1 MNKEALLAGRVAI
14 VTGGARGIGLAITE
28 ALHALGAT
36 VVVADSGTSIS
47 GENPD
52 PTVAEGVAARLG
64 ARVRAFGEDLCA
76 AGSPRRA
83 VELAVDT
90 FGAVDVVVNNAAILR
105 DALIFKAEQADW
117 DRVIENNLSVPFALL
132 AAATPRMR
140 EQQKNGRAPGRIVN
154 MVSSAGLFGN
164 FGQSAY
170 ASAKA
175 GLFGLTRVVA
185 MDMAR
190 SQVACNAIA
199 PFAATRVTESIR
211 PANDVQANYKR
222 RALTVPAHYVATLT
236 AFLCSNLHD
245 MTGQLFGVRGREL
258 FVFSQPRPV
267 VQSLMSAGLD
277 LDFAGLS
284 KYFGGEA
291 AGRLTDLATDLEYFS
306 SEPLV

>member
-1 MNKEALLAGRVAI
+1 VNKATLLAGRVAI

-36 VVVADSGTSIS
+36 VVVADSGVSIG

-64 ARVRAFGEDLCA
+64 ARVGAFGEDLCA
-76 AGSPRRA
+76 VGSPRR
-83 VELAVDT
+83 VVDFAVDT
-90 FGAVDVVVNNAAILR
+90 FGTIDIVVNNAAILR

-117 DRVIENNLSVPFALL
+117 ERVIANNLSVPFALL
-132 AAATPRMR
+132 AAVTPRMR

-190 SQVACNAIA
+190 SKVACNAIA
-199 PFAATRVTESIR
+199 PFAATRVTDSIR
-211 PANDVQANYKR
+211 PANETQADYKR
-222 RALTVPAHYVATLT
+222 LALTVPAHYVARLT
-236 AFLCSNLHD
+236 AFLCSNLHN

-267 VQSLMSAGLD
+267 VRSLMSAGPDHDFSD
-277 LDFAGLS
+277 LSEF
-284 KYFGGEA
+284 FGGEA
-291 AGRLTDLATDLEYFS
+291 AAKLTDLSTDLEYFS

>member
-1 MNKEALLAGRVAI
+1 MNQYRHLAGRVAI

-28 ALHALGAT
+28 ALYEMGAT
-36 VVVADSGTSIS
+36 VVVADSGVSIS

-52 PTVAEGVAARLG
+52 PSVAQGVAARLG
-64 ARVRAFGEDLCA
+64 ARASAFGEDLCA

-83 VELAVDT
+83 VEFAVDT
-90 FGAVDVVVNNAAILR
+90 FGSIDIVVNNAAILR

-140 EQQKNGRAPGRIVN
+140 EQQKNGRVPGRIVN

-185 MDMAR
+185 MELAR
-190 SQVACNAIA
+190 ARVACNAIA
-199 PFAATRVTESIR
+199 PFAATRVTDSIR
-211 PANDVQANYKR
+211 PANETQTDYKR
-222 RALTVPAHYVATLT
+222 RALTIPAHYVARLT

-245 MTGQLFGVRGREL
+245 VTGQLFGVRGREL

-267 VQSLMSAGLD
+267 GRALMKAGPD
-277 LDFAGLS
+277 TDFAGLS
-284 KYFGGEA
+284 EFLGGDA
-291 AGRLTDLATDLEYFS
+291 AGKLTDLATDLEFFS